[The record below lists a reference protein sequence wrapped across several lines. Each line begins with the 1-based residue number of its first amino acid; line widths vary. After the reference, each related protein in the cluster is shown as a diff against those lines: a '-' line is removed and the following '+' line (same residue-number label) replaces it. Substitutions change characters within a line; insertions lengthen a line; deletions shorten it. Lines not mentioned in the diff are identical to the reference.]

1 MRPAKLFSLLIACL
15 VLTYGAIGFHFLPQ
29 ASFQGDLTRVGQLPE
44 SAFGWRKP
52 QPKIDRR
59 LMQQAAWQ
67 DADVLVIGDSFSE
80 PRVWQSVLVAQGYRV
95 RTEHWT
101 AIRGICEGF
110 MPALRQQG
118 FRGRYVVL
126 EVVERNVTQG
136 LPDSVACRRMDMH
149 HNLSADM
156 DREPPPVTFDPD
168 GQRYD
173 GRLSIGIQTA
183 LNFRDYAAR
192 STQPGFTSVVVP
204 NGVRVARVENG
215 CALFSH
221 RRCQDALFWAGDS
234 PKDIDDEVLD
244 SMTTLDRR
252 MEGVVPIWVVVPN
265 KSTAYLYPD
274 KTFWHRA
281 VQRFDTPD
289 MLQLIRGRIE
299 RGEVDVYPG
308 NNSHFS
314 TSTYLQMGE
323 AILERMRKSGQLP

>member
-1 MRPAKLFSLLIACL
+1 MRSAKLFSLLVGCL
-15 VLTYGAIGFHFLPQ
+15 ILVYGAVGFYFLPQ
-29 ASFQGDLTRVGQLPE
+29 AGFEGDLTRVGQLPE

-52 QPKIDRR
+52 QPQIDVRF
-59 LMQQAAWQ
+59 MQQASWQ

-118 FRGRYVVL
+118 FHGRYVVL

-136 LPDSVACRRMDMH
+136 LPDSVACQRMDMH
-149 HNLSADM
+149 HNHSADIA
-156 DREPPPVTFDPD
+156 REPPPVAFDPD
-168 GQRYD
+168 EQRYD
-173 GRLSIGIQTA
+173 GRLSIGVRTA
-183 LNFRDYAAR
+183 LNYRDY
-192 STQPGFTSVVVP
+192 SEQSSQTSFTSMVVP
-204 NGVRVARVENG
+204 NGVRVARVQNG
-215 CALFSH
+215 CSQFSH
-221 RRCQDALFWAGDS
+221 RQCQDALFWAGDS
-234 PKDIDDEVLD
+234 PKDIDDAVLD
-244 SMTTLDRR
+244 SMDTLNHR

-274 KTFWHRA
+274 KTFWQRA
-281 VQRFDTPD
+281 AQRFNTPD
-289 MLQLIRGRIE
+289 MLQLVRGQIE

-314 TSTYLQMGE
+314 TSTYLQMGT
-323 AILERMRKSGQLP
+323 AVLERMRKVDQFP